1 MAKLSE
7 DQVRKR
13 VANEVQAALQKH
25 KVSADDLGET
35 VTFLAQILG
44 AMISIFPVADRAEAI
59 EDLRPT
65 IEYGIANGV
74 PED

>member
-1 MAKLSE
+1 MASLSE

-13 VANEVQAALQKH
+13 LASSVQKALHKH
-25 KVSADDLGET
+25 KVSAEDLGET
-35 VTFLAQILG
+35 ARFLAQVLG
-44 AMISIFPVADRAEAI
+44 AMISIFPVADRPSAI
-59 EDLRPT
+59 GDLRSD